1 MLEGSSHSRLSDKYG
16 PSGPAF
22 VCTVRSSRIDG
33 ESSSSSLPAIAAS
46 RRGLLTG
53 DAAIDL
59 GVLLVVSMATL
70 LTAPLWVA
78 RTAADR
84 SGIRVNHRRPRSLV
98 PWADIAE
105 IQTIR
110 KRNTERVAL
119 KLRAGGVRRLHAP
132 YSGWGLA
139 NDPDF
144 DDKVDTLRTMWR
156 RHGAPA

>member
-1 MLEGSSHSRLSDKYG
+1 MKTGQSAGLVIFGATRRQLRG
-16 PSGPAF
+16 QQ
-22 VCTVRSSRIDG
+22 
-33 ESSSSSLPAIAAS
+33 LWAIPLVIVMWAGVAGLAAA
-46 RRGLLTG
+46 RGLLTG

-59 GVLLVVSMATL
+59 GVLLVVSVATL

-110 KRNTERVAL
+110 KRGTERVAL
-119 KLRAGGVRRLHAP
+119 RLRAGDVRRLHAP
-132 YSGWGLA
+132 YSGRWLA
-139 NDPDF
+139 NDPAF
-144 DDKVDTLRTMWR
+144 DDKVETLRTMWR